1 MIRAEAIEI
10 NDEQVTLP
18 EEFREVRLLD
28 FLREH
33 LGLRGTKYGCGL
45 GLCGACTI
53 HLDGAAIRSCQ
64 VPASAVLGRRVTTIE
79 GLAGSRTDGRLHP
92 VQEAWIALAVP
103 QCGYCQPGQIMTAA
117 ALLADN
123 PDPPD
128 AEVRG
133 ALSGNL
139 CRCGTYP
146 RIRRA
151 IRHAAEETRRG

>member
-1 MIRAEAIEI
+1 
-10 NDEQVTLP
+10 
-18 EEFREVRLLD
+18 
-28 FLREH
+28 
-33 LGLRGTKYGCGL
+33 
-45 GLCGACTI
+45 
-53 HLDGAAIRSCQ
+53 
-64 VPASAVLGRRVTTIE
+64 
-79 GLAGSRTDGRLHP
+79 